1 MPDSST
7 ATIPAVGGP
16 PAPPAPPAP
25 ARQGPLAGFV
35 RRWPVLA
42 FLAWFFT
49 IGQLLAFAPVIL
61 DAHGH
66 DVPRQLFIV
75 LSTLIGLLLPTIVI
89 TRVVDGPEGVRRMA
103 RSLRRWRVAPLWYAV
118 VLAVPAL
125 ATVLT
130 VVLAGVPGGATT
142 SSALSAVATGLLL
155 QLVVVLLTTNLW
167 EEVAWAGF
175 VQTRLQRAH
184 GAPAAA
190 VVTGVLFAAQHV
202 SLVAGAPVAEG
213 ITLLVVLAL
222 LAIPFRFL
230 VGWALNRT
238 GSLLLIGLLHA
249 AGNAVAGGSGF
260 GTGMLPRLYPDNAM
274 ATTAHLL
281 VFALLGLV
289 VVTTTRGRLAASTPR
304 RSR

>member
-1 MPDSST
+1 MSDSST
-7 ATIPAVGGP
+7 ATVPAVGGP
-16 PAPPAPPAP
+16 PTPSAP
-25 ARQGPLAGFV
+25 ARQGPLARFV

-49 IGQLLAFAPVIL
+49 VGQALAFVPVIL
-61 DAHGH
+61 DAHGQ
-66 DVPRQLFIV
+66 DVPRQPFIV
-75 LSTLIGLLLPTIVI
+75 LSTLVGLMLPAIVI
-89 TRVVDGPEGVRRMA
+89 TRIVDGPEGVRRMV
-103 RSLRRWRVAPLWYAV
+103 RSLRRWRVAPRWYAV
-118 VLAVPAL
+118 VIAVPAL

-130 VVLAGVPGGATT
+130 MALAGAPGGATT
-142 SSALSAVATGLLL
+142 SSALSAVATGLVL

-167 EEVAWAGF
+167 EEFAWAGF

-184 GAPAAA
+184 GAAAAA

-213 ITLLVVLAL
+213 VTLLVVLAL
-222 LAIPFRFL
+222 LAVPFRFL

-238 GSLLLIGLLHA
+238 GSLLLVGLLHA

-260 GTGMLPRLYPDNAM
+260 GAGMLPRLYPDSAV
-274 ATTAHLL
+274 ATMAHLL
-281 VFALLGLV
+281 ASALLGLV
-289 VVTTTRGRLAASTPR
+289 VVSTTHGRLATSSPR